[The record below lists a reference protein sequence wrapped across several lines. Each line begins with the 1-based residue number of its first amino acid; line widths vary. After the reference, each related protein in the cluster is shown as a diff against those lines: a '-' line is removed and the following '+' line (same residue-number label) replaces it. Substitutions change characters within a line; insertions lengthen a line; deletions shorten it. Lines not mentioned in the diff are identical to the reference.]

1 MLESAGVLA
10 RMNATAPL
18 VEIEHLTK
26 VFPVKTRA
34 FGSPSHLSAVDDVSL
49 TIERGETLGLVGES
63 GSGKTTLARLALRLL
78 PLTSGAI
85 RIGGLDVHA
94 ADKRRLRDLRRRAQ
108 IVFQDPYSS
117 LDPRMSVGS
126 IVAEGLRGLTRAER
140 DVRVS
145 ELLDRVGL
153 PPAFARRH
161 PHQLSGG
168 QRQRVSIARALAI
181 GPEFLV
187 LDEPV
192 SALDVS
198 VQSQV
203 LNVLSDLQSSLRLT
217 YLFISHDLTVV
228 RHLADRIAVMY
239 LGKLVELAPAD
250 ELFESPRHPYTKA
263 LLSAMP
269 MLDKAERRERIIL
282 KGDIPSP
289 IDPPPQCRFAAR
301 CFRQTEICWKSVP
314 PLESR
319 GADHLAACFHPL
331 PPGSGVEPA
340 DPVVSNGGP

>member
-1 MLESAGVLA
+1 M
-10 RMNATAPL
+10 TAAIEPL

-26 VFPVKTRA
+26 VFPVKT
-34 FGSPSHLSAVDDVSL
+34 GSAVGRGKSHLSAVDDVSL
-49 TIERGETLGLVGES
+49 TIGRGETLGLVGES
-63 GSGKTTLARLALRLL
+63 GSGKTTLARLALRLI

-85 RIGGLDVHA
+85 RIGGVDVHQ
-94 ADKRRLRDLRRRAQ
+94 ADRRALRELRRRVQ

-126 IVAEGLRGLTRAER
+126 IIAEGLQGLGRAER
-140 DVRVS
+140 QRRIG
-145 ELLDRVGL
+145 ELLERVGL
-153 PPAFARRH
+153 ARAFARRH

-168 QRQRVSIARALAI
+168 QRQRVGIARALAVD
-181 GPEFLV
+181 PQFLV

-203 LNVLSDLQSSLRLT
+203 LNLLHDLQEDLGLT

-228 RHLADRIAVMY
+228 RHLAGRIAVMY

-250 ELFESPRHPYTKA
+250 DIFERPRHPYTQA

-269 MLDKAERRERIIL
+269 SITAERRDRIIL
-282 KGDIPSP
+282 SGDIPSP
-289 IDPPPQCRFAAR
+289 IDPPEQCRFASR
-301 CFRQTEICWKSVP
+301 CFRQMETCWTTVP
-314 PLESR
+314 PLERVEPKHDVACFNPVPPPTDSAPTTSNPG
-319 GADHLAACFHPL
+319 GAD
-331 PPGSGVEPA
+331 GRS
-340 DPVVSNGGP
+340 

>member
-1 MLESAGVLA
+1 M
-10 RMNATAPL
+10 
-18 VEIEHLTK
+18 
-26 VFPVKTRA
+26 
-34 FGSPSHLSAVDDVSL
+34 SL
-49 TIERGETLGLVGES
+49 TIGKGETLGLVGES

-85 RIGGLDVHA
+85 RIGGLDVHG
-94 ADKRRLRDLRRRAQ
+94 ADRRQLRDLRRRAQ

-126 IVAEGLRGLTRAER
+126 IVAEGLQGLSRDER
-140 DVRVS
+140 NLKVS
-145 ELLDRVGL
+145 DLLDQVGL
-153 PPAFARRH
+153 PPTFARRH

-168 QRQRVSIARALAI
+168 QRQRVSIARALAV

-203 LNVLSDLQSSLRLT
+203 LNVLSDLQSNLGLT
-217 YLFISHDLTVV
+217 YLFVSHDLTIV
-228 RHLADRIAVMY
+228 RHLANRIAVMY

-250 ELFESPRHPYTKA
+250 AIFESPRHPYTQA

-269 MLDKAERRERIIL
+269 MLDPSERRERIIL
-282 KGDIPSP
+282 TGDIPSP
-289 IDPPPQCRFAAR
+289 IDPPKQCRFAPR
-301 CFRQTEICWKSVP
+301 CFRQIETCWQTVP
-314 PLESR
+314 PLEPV
-319 GADHLAACFHPL
+319 GADHFLACFNPV
-331 PPGSGVEPA
+331 PPGSGVERAQPSTS
-340 DPVVSNGGP
+340 PGGR

>member
-1 MLESAGVLA
+1 VSAS
-10 RMNATAPL
+10 TEPL

-26 VFPVKTRA
+26 EFPIKSGGG
-34 FGSPSHLSAVDDVSL
+34 FGKAKSHLSAVDDVSV
-49 TIERGETLGLVGES
+49 TIGGGETLGLVGES

-85 RIGGLDVHA
+85 RIGGVDIHA
-94 ADKRRLRDLRRRAQ
+94 ADRRTLRELRRRVQ
-108 IVFQDPYSS
+108 IVFQDPFSS

-126 IVAEGLRGLTRAER
+126 IVAEGLQGLGRGER
-140 DVRVS
+140 ERTVGD
-145 ELLDRVGL
+145 LLERVGL
-153 PPAFARRH
+153 HPAFARRH

-168 QRQRVSIARALAI
+168 QRQRVGIARALAV
-181 GPEFLV
+181 GPTFLV

-203 LNVLSDLQSSLRLT
+203 LNVLHDLQADLGLT

-250 ELFESPRHPYTKA
+250 EIFDQPRHPYTQA

-269 MLDKAERRERIIL
+269 SIAAERRERIIL
-282 KGDIPSP
+282 SGDIPSP
-289 IDPPPQCRFAAR
+289 IDPPPQCRFASR
-301 CFRQTEICWKSVP
+301 CFRQIDECWRSVP
-314 PLESR
+314 PLTEVSSGHR
-319 GADHLAACFHPL
+319 VACFNPV
-331 PPGSGVEPA
+331 PPPDTTAPSTQRP
-340 DPVVSNGGP
+340 GGE

>member
-1 MLESAGVLA
+1 VSSA
-10 RMNATAPL
+10 APL
-18 VEIEHLTK
+18 VEVERLTK
-26 VFPVKTRA
+26 VFPVKKGA
-34 FGSPSHLSAVDDVSL
+34 FGGKERHLSAVDDVSL
-49 TIERGETLGLVGES
+49 TIDRGETLGLVGES
-63 GSGKTTLARLALRLL
+63 GSGKTTLARLVLRLL
-78 PLTSGAI
+78 PVTSGAI
-85 RIGGLDVHA
+85 RIGGLDVHG
-94 ADKRRLRDLRRRAQ
+94 ADRRRLRDLRRRAQ

-126 IVAEGLRGLTRAER
+126 IVAEGLYDLTRAER
-140 DVRVS
+140 DRRVS

-153 PPAFARRH
+153 PSGFARRH

-203 LNVLSDLQSSLRLT
+203 LNVLSDLQASLGLT

-250 ELFESPRHPYTKA
+250 ELFESPRHPYTQA

-269 MLDKAERRERIIL
+269 MLDRAERRERIIL
-282 KGDIPSP
+282 TGDIPSP
-289 IDPPPQCRFAAR
+289 IDPPEQCRFAPR
-301 CFRQTEICWKSVP
+301 CFRHVETCWQSVP

-319 GADHLAACFHPL
+319 GRDHLAACFNPL
-331 PPGSGVEPA
+331 PTGSGVEPVPPA
-340 DPVVSNGGP
+340 DSSGGH

>member
-1 MLESAGVLA
+1 VSA
-10 RMNATAPL
+10 NAVAPL
-18 VEIEHLTK
+18 VEIDRLTK
-26 VFPVKTRA
+26 HFPVKSAGIGR
-34 FGSPSHLSAVDDVSL
+34 PQRHLSAVEDVSL

-85 RIGGLDVHA
+85 RIGGVDVHT
-94 ADKRRLRDLRRRAQ
+94 ADRRELRALRRRVQ
-108 IVFQDPYSS
+108 IVFQDPFSS

-126 IVAEGLRGLTRAER
+126 IVSEGLQGVGRAER
-140 DVRVS
+140 DRRVG
-145 ELLDRVGL
+145 ELLERVGL

-168 QRQRVSIARALAI
+168 QRQRVGIARALAV
-181 GPEFLV
+181 GPQFLV

-203 LNVLSDLQSSLRLT
+203 LNLLRDLQEELGLT

-228 RHLADRIAVMY
+228 RHLANRIAVMY

-250 ELFESPRHPYTKA
+250 EIFDNPRHPYTKA

-269 MLDKAERRERIIL
+269 TITAERRERIIL
-282 KGDIPSP
+282 SGEIPSP
-289 IDPPPQCRFAAR
+289 IEPPPQCRFASR
-301 CFRQTEICWKSVP
+301 CFRQIDTCWHNIP
-314 PLESR
+314 PLEQR
-319 GADHLAACFHPL
+319 GFEHYVACFNPV
-331 PPGSGVEPA
+331 PPAGGTATQPSGGDDGRP
-340 DPVVSNGGP
+340 

>member
-1 MLESAGVLA
+1 
-10 RMNATAPL
+10 MNGTGSL
-18 VEIEHLTK
+18 VEIEQLSK
-26 VFPVKTRA
+26 VFPIKKSALGGGHSVV
-34 FGSPSHLSAVDDVSL
+34 SAVDDVSL
-49 TIERGETLGLVGES
+49 TIAKGETLGLVGES
-63 GSGKTTLARLALRLL
+63 GSGKTTLARLMLRLL
-78 PLTSGAI
+78 PLTSGSI
-85 RIGGLDVHA
+85 RIGGLDVHG
-94 ADKRRLRDLRRRAQ
+94 ADRRQLRDLRRRAQ

-126 IVAEGLRGLTRAER
+126 IVAEGLRSGTRRQR
-140 DVRVS
+140 DLRVS

-168 QRQRVSIARALAI
+168 QRQRVSIARALAV

-203 LNVLSDLQSSLRLT
+203 LNVLSDLQSSLGLT

-250 ELFESPRHPYTKA
+250 AVFASPRHPYTEA
-263 LLSAMP
+263 LLSAVP
-269 MLDKAERRERIIL
+269 TLERSERRERIIL
-282 KGDIPSP
+282 TGDIPSP
-289 IDPPPQCRFAAR
+289 IDPPQQCRFAPR
-301 CFRQTEICWKSVP
+301 CPRQTATCWESVP

-319 GADHLAACFHPL
+319 GADHLAACFNPL
-331 PPGSGVEPA
+331 PPGTGVEPA
-340 DPVVSNGGP
+340 QPVVSSGGP

>member
-1 MLESAGVLA
+1 
-10 RMNATAPL
+10 MNGTSPF

-26 VFPVKTRA
+26 VFPIKKGV
-34 FGSPSHLSAVDDVSL
+34 FGGGHSVLSAVDDVSL
-49 TIERGETLGLVGES
+49 TIDKGETLGLVGES

-85 RIGGLDVHA
+85 RIGGLDVHG
-94 ADKRRLRDLRRRAQ
+94 ADGHQMRELRRRAQ

-126 IVAEGLRGLTRAER
+126 IVAEGLRGLTRRER
-140 DVRVS
+140 DLKVS

-203 LNVLSDLQSSLRLT
+203 LNVLSDLQSTLGLT
-217 YLFISHDLTVV
+217 YLFISHDLAVV

-239 LGKLVELAPAD
+239 LGKLVELATAD
-250 ELFESPRHPYTKA
+250 ALFESPRHPYTQA

-269 MLDKAERRERIIL
+269 TLDRAERRGRIIL
-282 KGDIPSP
+282 TGDIPSP
-289 IDPPPQCRFAAR
+289 IGPPQQCRFAAR
-301 CFRQTEICWKSVP
+301 CFRHIETCWESVP

-319 GADHLAACFHPL
+319 GADHLAACFNPL
-331 PPGSGVEPA
+331 PPDAGVESAEPF
-340 DPVVSNGGP
+340 VSSGGS

>member
-1 MLESAGVLA
+1 VSAAAVA
-10 RMNATAPL
+10 EPL

-26 VFPVKTRA
+26 VFPIKTGSGFGRA
-34 FGSPSHLSAVDDVSL
+34 QSHLSAVDDVTL
-49 TIERGETLGLVGES
+49 TIGRGETLGLVGES

-85 RIGGLDVHA
+85 RIGGEDIHA
-94 ADKRRLRDLRRRAQ
+94 ADRRALRRLRRRVQ
-108 IVFQDPYSS
+108 IVFQDPFSS

-126 IVAEGLRGLTRAER
+126 IVAEGLYGLGRAER
-140 DVRVS
+140 ERRIA
-145 ELLDRVGL
+145 ELLERVGL
-153 PPAFARRH
+153 PAGFARRH

-168 QRQRVSIARALAI
+168 QRQRVGIARALAV

-203 LNVLSDLQSSLRLT
+203 LNVLHDLQEELGLT

-228 RHLADRIAVMY
+228 RHLAGRIAVMY
-239 LGKLVELAPAD
+239 MGKIVELAPAD
-250 ELFESPRHPYTKA
+250 DIFERPRHPYTKA

-269 MLDKAERRERIIL
+269 SIGSERRERIIL
-282 KGDIPSP
+282 SGDIPSP
-289 IDPPPQCRFAAR
+289 IDPPEQCRFASR
-301 CFRQTEICWKSVP
+301 CFRQVDACWSTVP
-314 PLESR
+314 PLER
-319 GADHLAACFHPL
+319 IEPGHRVACFNPVPL
-331 PPGSGVEPA
+331 AGAPEPPTDDTGR
-340 DPVVSNGGP
+340 

>member
-1 MLESAGVLA
+1 MT
-10 RMNATAPL
+10 TAAAAEPL

-26 VFPVKTRA
+26 VFPIKRGGVGRT
-34 FGSPSHLSAVDDVSL
+34 PSHVSAVDDVSL
-49 TIERGETLGLVGES
+49 TIGRGETLGLVGES
-63 GSGKTTLARLALRLL
+63 GSGKTTLARLALRLI

-85 RIGGLDVHA
+85 RIGGVDIHA
-94 ADKRRLRDLRRRAQ
+94 ADRRTLRELRRRVQ
-108 IVFQDPYSS
+108 IVFQDPFSS

-126 IVAEGLRGLTRAER
+126 IVAEGLTGLGRAER
-140 DVRVS
+140 DRKVG
-145 ELLDRVGL
+145 ELLERVGL

-168 QRQRVSIARALAI
+168 QRQRVGIARALAVD
-181 GPEFLV
+181 PEFLV

-203 LNVLSDLQSSLRLT
+203 LNVLHDLQQDLGLT

-228 RHLADRIAVMY
+228 RHLAGRIAVMY

-250 ELFESPRHPYTKA
+250 EIFDNPRHPYTKA

-269 MLDKAERRERIIL
+269 TISGERRERIIL
-282 KGDIPSP
+282 SGDIPSP
-289 IDPPPQCRFAAR
+289 IDPPPMCRFASR
-301 CFRQTEICWKSVP
+301 CFRQLDQCWQTVP
-314 PLESR
+314 PLERR
-319 GADHLAACFHPL
+319 GGDHHVACFNPVPPHEGAEL
-331 PPGSGVEPA
+331 PPTRP
-340 DPVVSNGGP
+340 GGG

>member
-1 MLESAGVLA
+1 MSTA
-10 RMNATAPL
+10 APL
-18 VEIEHLTK
+18 VEVEHLTK
-26 VFPVKTRA
+26 VFPVKKGA
-34 FGSPSHLSAVDDVSL
+34 FGSGHSLLSAVDDVSL
-49 TIERGETLGLVGES
+49 TIDRGETLGLVGES
-63 GSGKTTLARLALRLL
+63 GSGKTTLARLVLRLL
-78 PLTSGAI
+78 PVTSGAI
-85 RIGGLDVHA
+85 RIDGLDVHG
-94 ADKRRLRDLRRRAQ
+94 ADKRRLRELRRRAQ

-140 DVRVS
+140 DRRVS

-153 PPAFARRH
+153 PSGFARRH

-168 QRQRVSIARALAI
+168 QRQRVSIARSLAI

-203 LNVLSDLQSSLRLT
+203 LNVLSDLQASLDLT

-250 ELFESPRHPYTKA
+250 VLFESPRHPYTQA

-269 MLDKAERRERIIL
+269 MLDRAERRKRIIL
-282 KGDIPSP
+282 TGDIPSP
-289 IDPPPQCRFAAR
+289 IDPPEQCRFAPR
-301 CFRQTEICWKSVP
+301 CFRHTETCWKSVP

-319 GADHLAACFHPL
+319 GPDHFVACFNPL

-340 DPVVSNGGP
+340 PPVDSSGGH